1 MGIRT
6 TAVLV
11 AVAPAFVASAQ
22 TAIPVET
29 LRLSPA
35 QVRTVDA
42 IETDGKPWRL
52 AWSPDGAQLYV
63 QVLHGEYSD
72 AQGGRGKFTLRH
84 YAMSASGGARKEIEG
99 EPDWAREY
107 WTMKSNRH
115 APNAPELAIA
125 LKEETRI
132 EQTTVVPRGGDLAKG
147 GTSEASGTGAGDAA
161 TAAYN
166 RQNVHVNFYQF
177 RGERI
182 GEFVNSVVVHGL
194 TFGWGPMGSN
204 LIAYATPKD
213 GRIVVM
219 DATGRKKEVPG
230 TKHALL
236 PAWSMDGKSIA
247 WLEKEGRRKFELKVL
262 DLES

>member
-6 TAVLV
+6 AAVFV
-11 AVAPAFVASAQ
+11 AVAPALLAQAQ
-22 TAIPVET
+22 TAVSFET

-35 QVRTVDA
+35 EVRTLGA

-52 AWSPDGAQLYV
+52 AWSPDGSELYV
-63 QVLHGEYSD
+63 QVLQGGYAD
-72 AQGGRGKFTLRH
+72 AQSGRGKFTLQH
-84 YAMSASGGARKEIEG
+84 YVLSATDGARKDLQG

-125 LKEETRI
+125 LKNEVRI

-147 GTSEASGTGAGDAA
+147 GTTTQTGTGAGDAA

-166 RQNVHVNFYQF
+166 RQNVHVNFYEY

-219 DATGRKKEVPG
+219 DESGRKKDVPG

-236 PAWSMDGKSIA
+236 PAWSIDGGRIA
-247 WLEKEGRRKFELKVL
+247 WIEKEGRRKFELKLL
-262 DLES
+262 DVGA